1 MEKSKLA
8 FKILGASFYI
18 GVSIFL
24 GVAGGLWVDHK
35 LNTQPIFI
43 LIGLILGLVV
53 AFWGFYRMIIPIIKD
68 ATDPKHNRKGD
79 SK

>member
-8 FKILGASFYI
+8 FRVLGASLYI

-24 GVAGGLWVDHK
+24 GVTGGLWVDRK
-35 LNTQPIFI
+35 LDTQPVFI

-53 AFWGFYRMIIPIIKD
+53 AFWGIYRMIIPIIK
-68 ATDPKHNRKGD
+68 AYSDPQPKRRKRE
-79 SK
+79 